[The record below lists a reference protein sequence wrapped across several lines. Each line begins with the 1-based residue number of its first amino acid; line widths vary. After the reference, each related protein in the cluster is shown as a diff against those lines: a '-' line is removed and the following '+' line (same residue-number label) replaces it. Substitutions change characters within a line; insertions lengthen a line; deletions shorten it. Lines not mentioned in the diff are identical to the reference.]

1 MNVREFLRERKVEF
15 EILPHSP
22 TYEAQ
27 RLAQAVA
34 VTGYHVAKT
43 VLVDADGQRALFVV
57 PAAHAV
63 DFDLARRVLQTDSVE
78 LASEKT
84 LTETFPDCE
93 VGAVPPFGSPY
104 GVPTFLDEAL
114 TEGEIIVFE
123 GNRHDEAYRMQVADY
138 RALERPTVV
147 RVSHL
152 PQ

>member
-1 MNVREFLRERKVEF
+1 MNVREFLQEQQVEF

-43 VLVDADGQRALFVV
+43 VLVEAAAQRALFVV
-57 PAAHAV
+57 PATHTV

-78 LASEKT
+78 LASEKA
-84 LTETFPDCE
+84 LAERFPDCE
-93 VGAVPPFGSPY
+93 VGAVPPFGSQY

-114 TEGEIIVFE
+114 TESDIIVFE
-123 GNRHDEAYRMQVADY
+123 GNRHDEAYRMKVADY
-138 RALERPTVV
+138 RALERPTVA
-147 RVSHL
+147 RLSHL